1 MTGGTVKA
9 MSAVLG
15 AAFTASV
22 RSGDRGKVYEG
33 MRLYV
38 DGANENVGGMK
49 DPIVGPVVCG
59 SQGGM
64 TNFAVSCTGSAHVS
78 HIARQ
83 DGYRSLTEGGM
94 RMADQLKDG

>member
-1 MTGGTVKA
+1 
-9 MSAVLG
+9 
-15 AAFTASV
+15 
-22 RSGDRGKVYEG
+22 
-33 MRLYV
+33 
-38 DGANENVGGMK
+38 
-49 DPIVGPVVCG
+49 
-59 SQGGM
+59 M